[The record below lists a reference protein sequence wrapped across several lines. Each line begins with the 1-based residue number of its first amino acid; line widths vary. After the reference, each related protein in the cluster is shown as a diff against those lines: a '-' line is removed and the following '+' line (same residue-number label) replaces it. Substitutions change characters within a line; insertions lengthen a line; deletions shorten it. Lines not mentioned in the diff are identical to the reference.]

1 MIIFMKRI
9 EDIVYKIFMGL
20 ASCCIAVLLLL
31 LTAQILSRHL
41 RINALA
47 PPDEI
52 ITLLFAWMVF
62 VGAALLVRNNFHLR
76 VELVDLFLQKHP
88 SLQVLYNSI
97 VSLVILFFLFVMTS
111 SGIKLFINS
120 GTRTS
125 PMLQLPQR
133 LWYVVL
139 PLSGILMILY
149 TIVRFVNNATALSRR
164 SEGTEVINNKFKK
177 GGDKLS

>member
-1 MIIFMKRI
+1 MIFMKRL
-9 EDIVYKIFMGL
+9 EDIVYKMFMGL
-20 ASCCIAVLLLL
+20 ASCCVGASLLL

-41 RINALA
+41 RMNVLA

-62 VGAALLVRNNFHLR
+62 IGAALLVRNNFHLR
-76 VELVDLFLQKHP
+76 VELVDLFLQKRTF
-88 SLQVLYNSI
+88 LQLLYSI
-97 VSLVILFFLFVMTS
+97 VVSLVILFFLFVMTS

-139 PLSGILMILY
+139 PLSGVLMILY
-149 TIVRFVNNATALSRR
+149 TITRLVNT
-164 SEGTEVINNKFKK
+164 
-177 GGDKLS
+177 